1 MSTFPFPSVQP
12 AADAADAA
20 VTLAGVTDIFLLD
33 AKNGFKT
40 MDVFITK
47 EPHVLVKS

>member
-20 VTLAGVTDIFLLD
+20 VTDIFLLD